1 MTGSRSRSS
10 ARRQT
15 AQRQSAQHQTG
26 SRQTGQHEAGPHEA
40 WGDQA
45 LLPDSVGL
53 AWWAATLCALGLT
66 GIGAFVDL
74 ERVNHLGIVFQ
85 LCYFLGC
92 LLAVVVVRRK
102 GLFGPMVAPP
112 LILAVA
118 VPGTVLAV
126 SSRHP
131 SGGMIA
137 TALAVGTPLITDFPT
152 MAITTGITVAI
163 GTLRLIIQRQPSSR
177 HDG

>member
-10 ARRQT
+10 ARRET
-15 AQRQSAQHQTG
+15 AQHQTG
-26 SRQTGQHEAGPHEA
+26 PRQTGQHES

-45 LLPDSVGL
+45 LLPDSSGI
-53 AWWAATLCALGLT
+53 AWWAAALCALGLT
-66 GIGAFVDL
+66 GIGAFVDV

-118 VPGTVLAV
+118 VPGTVLAAG
-126 SSRHP
+126 SRHP
-131 SGGMIA
+131 SGGMIS

-163 GTLRLIIQRQPSSR
+163 GILRLIIQRQPSSR
-177 HDG
+177 HDR